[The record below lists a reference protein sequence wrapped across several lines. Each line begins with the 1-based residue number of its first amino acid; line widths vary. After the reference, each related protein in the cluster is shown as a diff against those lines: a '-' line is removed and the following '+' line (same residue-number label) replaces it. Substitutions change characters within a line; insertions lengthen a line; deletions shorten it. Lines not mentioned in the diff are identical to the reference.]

1 MNDQPAPDARP
12 NTLHRRLTVALATAP
27 EREALVQ
34 ALVGDPGASDPSPRL
49 GATDLWAA
57 AERLAEVRAD
67 DRRDLLQRLESAAS
81 RTQHDR
87 DTAASKLESLVT
99 WQRTLREG
107 HEWADGLVRDLDG
120 PLAAVDQARA
130 VLDARSGEHKEAR
143 HRLERVRE
151 QQAAAAQAIEEAD
164 RELGDMAP
172 AGMDESGLR
181 RELESAGRAVQD
193 AREAHRAAE
202 EHLAT
207 LEAEVVEL
215 AQRRAALTGVAD
227 PTLAGP
233 SPSALVAV
241 RDALDALQSASM
253 LAGVDRQADALADA
267 WTDLSADLA
276 EHAGPATQ
284 QVTEADLA
292 AARQR
297 VDEAAAALA
306 EVEAVQQ
313 TRLTPGARAAIE
325 DAHAAVLEAEER
337 TGRRVGAAAA
347 RQRLADAQAAEQALL
362 DQHGFATYLD
372 VVLSGGRAGT
382 DNPSRLA
389 AERSH
394 LAAVKALQSLEQAA
408 QATPERAYLESE
420 RDRLA
425 AAIVDLLGV
434 DPGDRAVELLRAHRT
449 APQPLLHELVSALA
463 AAGVVPVGQ
472 SAEDAAI
479 EVLERHAA
487 TLEASEQTQRDAG
500 NRQVE
505 LSAID
510 AREAALEQEVPA
522 ARSEVD
528 RTAEALHMAER
539 SVAAF
544 ESELTVRAGEDMARM
559 QRFAAAEQLR
569 AQVEAVNATLA
580 KAEAEAKAKLE
591 AAADAVAAA
600 ETAYDRATE
609 ALGDLA
615 RRARQLAEE
624 LPIDDRP
631 EGEPLSTLAELAAA
645 LVRHAEVLQPE
656 IDAAEAA
663 FTEAAAQ
670 VDDAEAAVRLAAAG
684 AEGPQADDLVEGLTG
699 IFATAAGLE
708 LIVLDDPFEGVEAAV
723 RPSLLDVVVAASET
737 MQVALLTED
746 PDALGWAIEL
756 PIDVAMV
763 VPAEALLARLRR
775 SAPTGKHAAGSVD
788 LSHPDPHPSADPD
801 PTPVPTARRWAG
813 QR

>member
-1 MNDQPAPDARP
+1 MTDQPAPDARP
-12 NTLHRRLTVALATAP
+12 NALHRRLTVALAAAP
-27 EREALVQ
+27 ERDDLVQ
-34 ALVGDPGASDPSPRL
+34 VLLGDRGQSDPSPRL
-49 GATDLWAA
+49 GGTELWAA
-57 AERLAEVRAD
+57 AERLAASRAA
-67 DRRDLLQRLESAAS
+67 DRRELLQRLQSAVS
-81 RTQHDR
+81 RTMHDR
-87 DTAASKLESLVT
+87 DTAGSRLESLVT

-107 HEWADGLVRDLDG
+107 HQWADELVSDLDG
-120 PLAAVDQARA
+120 PLAALDQARA
-130 VLDARSGEHKEAR
+130 ALDARSNEQKEAR
-143 HRLERVRE
+143 QRLERVLE
-151 QQAAAAQAIEEAD
+151 QRAAAAQAIEEAD
-164 RELGDMAP
+164 RELGEMAP

-181 RELESAGRAVQD
+181 RELESAGQAVHA

-202 EHLAT
+202 EHLAA
-207 LEAEVVEL
+207 LEAEAAEL
-215 AQRRAALTGVAD
+215 AQRRADLTGTPG
-227 PTLAGP
+227 PTQAGP
-233 SPSALVAV
+233 SLASLTDV
-241 RDALDALQSASM
+241 RDALEALQGASM
-253 LAGVDRQADALADA
+253 LGTDRQADALAEA

-276 EHAGPATQ
+276 EHAGPESP

-292 AARQR
+292 SARQR
-297 VDEAAAALA
+297 VQEAAAALA
-306 EVEAVQQ
+306 EVEATQQ
-313 TRLTPGARAAIE
+313 TRLSPGARAAIE

-337 TGRRVGAAAA
+337 TGRRVGAGAA
-347 RQRLADAQAAEQALL
+347 RQRLAEAQAAEQELL

-382 DNPSRLA
+382 DNPARLA
-389 AERSH
+389 AERAH
-394 LAAVKALQSLEQAA
+394 LSAVKALQALEVASQAS
-408 QATPERAYLESE
+408 PERAYLESE
-420 RDRLA
+420 RDRLT

-449 APQPLLHELVSALA
+449 VPQPVLLELVSALA
-463 AAGVVPVGQ
+463 GAGVVPVGQ

-479 EVLERHAA
+479 ELLERHAA
-487 TLEASEQTQRDAG
+487 TFAAAEQTQRDAG
-500 NRQVE
+500 QRQVE
-505 LSAID
+505 LSAVD

-569 AQVEAVNATLA
+569 AQVEAVNASLA
-580 KAEAEAKAKLE
+580 KAEAEARTALE
-591 AAADAVAAA
+591 AAAESVAAA
-600 ETAYDRATE
+600 ESGYDRASD
-609 ALGDLA
+609 ALSDLA

-631 EGEPLSTLAELAAA
+631 EGEPLSTLEELAAA

-670 VDDAEAAVRLAAAG
+670 MDDAEAAVRLAAAG
-684 AEGPQADDLVEGLTG
+684 ADGPQSDDFVEGLTG
-699 IFATAAGLE
+699 LLEAASGFDL
-708 LIVLDDPFEGVEAAV
+708 VVVDDPFVGLEAHV
-723 RPSLLDVVVAASET
+723 RSSLLDVVLAASEQT
-737 MQVALLTED
+737 QVALLTED

-775 SAPTGKHAAGSVD
+775 SAPSGAPAAGAVD
-788 LSHPDPHPSADPD
+788 LSDPEARPSADAN

>member
-12 NTLHRRLTVALATAP
+12 NTLHRRLTVALAAAP
-27 EREALVQ
+27 ERQDLMRALLGEPDET
-34 ALVGDPGASDPSPRL
+34 APSPL
-49 GATDLWAA
+49 LAAADLWAA
-57 AERLAEVRAD
+57 AERLAEARAD

-81 RTQHDR
+81 RTMHDR

-107 HEWADGLVRDLDG
+107 HQWADGLVSDLDG

-130 VLDARSGEHKEAR
+130 VLDASSNDHKEAR
-143 HRLERVRE
+143 HRLERVLE
-151 QQAAAAQAIEEAD
+151 QRAAAAQAIEDAS

-207 LEAEVVEL
+207 LEAEAAEL
-215 AQRRAALTGVAD
+215 AERRAALTGVVD
-227 PTLAGP
+227 PAQAGP
-233 SPSALVAV
+233 SLAALTEV
-241 RDALDALQSASM
+241 REALDALQSASM

-276 EHAGPATQ
+276 EHAGTQPQ

-306 EVEAVQQ
+306 EVAANQQ
-313 TRLTPGARAAIE
+313 TRLSPGARAAIE

-337 TGRRVGAAAA
+337 TGRRVGAGAA
-347 RQRLADAQAAEQALL
+347 RQRLAEAQAAEQALL

-382 DNPSRLA
+382 DNPGRLA

-394 LAAVKALQSLEQAA
+394 LGAVKALQALEPAS

-425 AAIVDLLGV
+425 AAIVELLGV
-434 DPGDRAVELLRAHRT
+434 DPGDRTVEMLRAHRT
-449 APQPLLHELVSALA
+449 VPQSVLLELVSALA
-463 AAGVVPVGQ
+463 AAGVVPIGK
-472 SAEDAAI
+472 SAEDAAV
-479 EVLERHAA
+479 ELLERHATSFA
-487 TLEASEQTQRDAG
+487 AGEQSQRDAG

-510 AREAALEQEVPA
+510 ARQAALEQDVPA

-569 AQVEAVNATLA
+569 AQVEAVNASLA
-580 KAEAEAKAKLE
+580 KAEAEAKTTLE
-591 AAADAVAAA
+591 EAGEAVAAA
-600 ETAYDRATE
+600 ETSYDRATE

-656 IDAAEAA
+656 IDVAEAA

-670 VDDAEAAVRLAAAG
+670 MDDAEAAVRLAASG

-699 IFATAAGLE
+699 LLDAAAGLE
-708 LIVLDDPFEGVEAAV
+708 LLVLDDPFETVDAGV
-723 RPSLLDVVVAASET
+723 RPSLLDVVVAASEKT
-737 MQVALLTED
+737 QVALLTED

-763 VPAEALLARLRR
+763 VPAEALLARLSRT
-775 SAPTGKHAAGSVD
+775 APTETPAGGAVD
-788 LSHPDPHPSADPD
+788 LSRPDPHP
-801 PTPVPTARRWAG
+801 
-813 QR
+813 